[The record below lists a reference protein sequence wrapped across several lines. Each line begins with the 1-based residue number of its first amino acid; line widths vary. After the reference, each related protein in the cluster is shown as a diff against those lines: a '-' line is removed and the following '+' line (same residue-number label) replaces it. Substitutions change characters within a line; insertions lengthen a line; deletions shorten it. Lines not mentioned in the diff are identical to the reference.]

1 MNGNEQTH
9 ARKHTYIHT
18 QFFTKIDNILE
29 KKNFNLPHK
38 APFVRDSSLLSP
50 QSLKELQIKLPWI
63 HFPLLH
69 WNSERPHDLFSKSKW
84 KIDWYKKKRFLN
96 IPESNCN
103 NYPLEF
109 LRLKQ
114 YLQSFWHYFSFK
126 NITFKNIAKSTHITF
141 FVWIITAISRT
152 ILGCLYSN
160 KGRLV

>member
-18 QFFTKIDNILE
+18 QFFTKIDSILE

-50 QSLKELQIKLPWI
+50 QSLKELQIKLPGI

-109 LRLKQ
+109 LRLSNICRASDIIFLSKISLSKI
-114 YLQSFWHYFSFK
+114 LQSQYTSHF
-126 NITFKNIAKSTHITF
+126 
-141 FVWIITAISRT
+141 
-152 ILGCLYSN
+152 LCELLL
-160 KGRLV
+160 RLAELF